1 MTANLEDLPSLSTN
15 DLNGLNRS
23 VFEWADSLDT
33 KDWERLAA
41 NLAPELYVDYRALTL
56 SCWPKMSAAEY
67 IRRSRNEKWMGNP
80 AIQTQHLIGAS
91 YYKRITIDEVEAR
104 HQIRAFHQIH
114 NNGTLSTATLRGH
127 GASGST
133 HWYRKI
139 DGVWKLSGI
148 RPSLYWTEKN
158 SDHDFEGVMV
168 HAAGSWMTDH

>member
-1 MTANLEDLPSLSTN
+1 MTSKVEDLPPLSAE

-67 IRRSRNEKWMGNP
+67 VRRSRHEQWMGDP
-80 AIQTQHLIGAS
+80 AICTQHLVGAS
-91 YYKRITIDEVEAR
+91 YYKRITVDEVEAR
-104 HQIRAFHQIH
+104 HQLRAFHQVHH
-114 NNGTLSTATLRGH
+114 NETRACATLRGH

-139 DGVWKLSGI
+139 DGIWKLSGI
-148 RPSLYWTEKN
+148 RPNLYWTEKN
-158 SDHDFEGVMV
+158 AVHDFNGVMNY
-168 HAAGSWMTDH
+168 AAGSWMAD